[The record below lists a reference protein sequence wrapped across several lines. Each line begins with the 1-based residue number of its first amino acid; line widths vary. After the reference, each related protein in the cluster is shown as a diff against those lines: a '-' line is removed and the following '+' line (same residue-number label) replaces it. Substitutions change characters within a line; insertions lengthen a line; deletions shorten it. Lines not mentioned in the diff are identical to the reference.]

1 MTTLPIL
8 RGQVGRWNGKDY
20 DVEQIQTNDHQTKSG
35 VIDLWME
42 SLVNNTPPEISGE
55 EALYA
60 MRAVFASLDSARTGT
75 SVDIPEIAEEDTTMM
90 KFGLL
95 TAILDGWT
103 YEEAVDIAA
112 QMGFRCLE
120 VACWPAGK
128 AERRYAGVSHIDCAR
143 VLDDDAYARHVVDY
157 AAGKGLTISSL
168 AFIPTLW
175 MLI

>member
-1 MTTLPIL
+1 
-8 RGQVGRWNGKDY
+8 
-20 DVEQIQTNDHQTKSG
+20 
-35 VIDLWME
+35 
-42 SLVNNTPPEISGE
+42 
-55 EALYA
+55 
-60 MRAVFASLDSARTGT
+60 
-75 SVDIPEIAEEDTTMM
+75 MM

-168 AFIPTLW
+168 AFYPNTMDADLEKRAAAIDHLKTLIRASAKLGVD
-175 MLI
+175 MVTTFIGRDQHKTREENYLLAVQNPG